1 MCGVYIVTFPSVHLP
16 HTVQFVV
23 CSVHCSV
30 QLLLKYCVWCIVKCT
45 KVILR
50 NVVKCAFMSETL
62 YCVDSGTQ
70 CKKLNVFWHSA
81 TRCNTVEDR
90 EMQVNAGLPLSG
102 TNSVGSV
109 GQIKACYFNQSG
121 GCSWWSTLSSSSS
134 SGMMMMMMNTM
145 LLSVTGEESRYVQ
158 QSYFRCW

>member
-70 CKKLNVFWHSA
+70 CKNLNVFFDTVQHGAIQW
-81 TRCNTVEDR
+81 NTVKCR
-90 EMQVNAGLPLSG
+90 LMQV
-102 TNSVGSV
+102 
-109 GQIKACYFNQSG
+109 
-121 GCSWWSTLSSSSS
+121 
-134 SGMMMMMMNTM
+134 
-145 LLSVTGEESRYVQ
+145 SR
-158 QSYFRCW
+158 